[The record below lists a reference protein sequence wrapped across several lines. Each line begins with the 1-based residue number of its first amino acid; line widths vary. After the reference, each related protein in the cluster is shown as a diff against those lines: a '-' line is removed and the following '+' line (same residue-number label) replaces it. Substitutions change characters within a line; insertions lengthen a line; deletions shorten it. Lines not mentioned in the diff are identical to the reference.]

1 LVPLKRSDKKLA
13 ESDSQRTPPPAAAPG
28 PVQDGPVAPPPPP
41 PDPVAPPTP
50 PPPPEPKPEPKPEPA
65 VVKKGPI
72 QLPED
77 ADPPVADDDNPQ
89 PEYPE
94 AARAAGTTGEV
105 VLKIVIGESGRVE
118 RVQVLRGDPL
128 FADAAVAAV
137 KRWRYTPAKVDG
149 ESVSC
154 YRVLR
159 IPFRLKS

>member
-41 PDPVAPPTP
+41 PDPVAPPP
-50 PPPPEPKPEPKPEPA
+50 PPPPPPPPEPKPEPA

-105 VLKIVIGESGRVE
+105 VLKIVIGENGRVE